1 MKHTRTIKNALLLVL
16 LFTMLC
22 ALPACGEESL
32 FTVAENGNLISPNGV
47 EYKFLARE
55 GELGFLGEIE
65 FVASVKGEKKTSMH
79 LGNEYE
85 TGMFSLKS
93 AENDNILIRY
103 QPNNEFYTIYR
114 KASLPEF
121 DFSTDNIIRLEY
133 VTKDSYAGAY
143 PNPAH
148 ATCGKGL
155 VGKEEVAKFF
165 AEIKKQPTSFE
176 ARLYELVR
184 VPGSNGRLE
193 NCYVNYNLQGYY
205 EDEPLL
211 VRKFSIRNFNN
222 IAYAIGYDGAERVLP
237 EEMLQKVSDSD
248 Q

>member
-1 MKHTRTIKNALLLVL
+1 MKHIRTINTALVFVL
-16 LFTMLC
+16 LFTLLC
-22 ALPACGEESL
+22 VMPACGGKNL
-32 FTVAENGNLISPNGV
+32 FTVAENGNIISPDGV
-47 EYKFLARE
+47 EYKLLAQE
-55 GELGFLGEIE
+55 GELMFLGEIE
-65 FVASVKGEKKTSMH
+65 FVAPIKGEKKTSIH

-121 DFSTDNIIRLEY
+121 DFSADNIIRLEY

-148 ATCGKGL
+148 ATCGNGL
-155 VGKEEVAKFF
+155 VGKEEVKKFF

-176 ARLYELVR
+176 AGLYELVR
-184 VPGSNGRLE
+184 VPNSNGGLK
-193 NCYVNYNLQGYY
+193 NCYVDYNLQGYY

-222 IAYAIGYDGAERVLP
+222 IAYAIGYDGAEHVLP